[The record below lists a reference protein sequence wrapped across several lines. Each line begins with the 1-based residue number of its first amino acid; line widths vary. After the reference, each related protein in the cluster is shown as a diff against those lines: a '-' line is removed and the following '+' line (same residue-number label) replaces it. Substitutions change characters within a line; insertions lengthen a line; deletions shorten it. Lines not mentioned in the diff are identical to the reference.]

1 MNFNQ
6 LYYLH
11 FAILMP
17 RLLLYS
23 NSGVLSSSFSRS
35 PFITYSSQNPWNFL
49 DIEVIMIKKKMTSV
63 CPFQLKSI
71 RVTFLQ

>member
-23 NSGVLSSSFSRS
+23 NSGVLSFLLSEKTRS
-35 PFITYSSQNPWNFL
+35 DMAVTRANGILKQQKTFYKFF
-49 DIEVIMIKKKMTSV
+49 EVHNSTLPPVK
-63 CPFQLKSI
+63 
-71 RVTFLQ
+71 

>member
-23 NSGVLSSSFSRS
+23 NSGVLSSSSS
-35 PFITYSSQNPWNFL
+35 SSSSSSWNKISDAKVNLWDILTYKQAK
-49 DIEVIMIKKKMTSV
+49 IKFKN
-63 CPFQLKSI
+63 
-71 RVTFLQ
+71 